1 MVENQ
6 RNLFRY
12 LCLDNA
18 FSIIKIVTSLIH
30 PWNEGNNPLVL
41 IVGTNQMT
49 GTLFLYQLPNRSR
62 DYRNGLGWGM
72 VGPVGPD
79 IRMNR
84 IFWLPKI
91 FSVLIERFKLI
102 FGPVD
107 SECQIRLNRFPIPF
121 ESLTGSFDWS
131 WKVRAELGKTFQLLD
146 DFQLQWP
153 KYRPCYLRQNR
164 IFMIK
169 LIFSI

>member
-1 MVENQ
+1 MV
-6 RNLFRY
+6 RIRWLGRY
-12 LCLDNA
+12 
-18 FSIIKIVTSLIH
+18 FYIK
-30 PWNEGNNPLVL
+30 
-41 IVGTNQMT
+41 
-49 GTLFLYQLPNRSR
+49 FLNRSR
-62 DYRNGLGWGM
+62 DYRNALGSGM
-72 VGPVGPD
+72 AGPVGPD

-121 ESLTGSFDWS
+121 ESLTGSFDWIKS

-146 DFQLQWP
+146 DFQLQWS